1 VSYGQA
7 GIAVRNALSRGDGDG
22 AAQAAAEL
30 DEAHKVEILLGAVI
44 RRADRVGA
52 AHWASGEMLLLCRRL
67 ALPASTDLDDHAIR
81 FVLRRIA
88 PERWCREGLDA
99 PDHLETMEDVA
110 AALAAGCGGAAVLE
124 RMKHRALYHAV
135 SDYYRLGSI
144 HALGVRP
151 LLILAAS

>member
-1 VSYGQA
+1 MSYGQA

-22 AAQAAAEL
+22 AARAVAEL

-52 AHWASGEMLLLCRRL
+52 AHWASGEMHLLCRRL
-67 ALPASTDLDDHAIR
+67 AEPASTDLDDHAIR

-99 PDHLETMEDVA
+99 PLHLESIEDVA
-110 AALAAGCGGAAVLE
+110 AALASGCGGGAVLE

>member
-1 VSYGQA
+1 M
-7 GIAVRNALSRGDGDG
+7 
-22 AAQAAAEL
+22 
-30 DEAHKVEILLGAVI
+30 H
-44 RRADRVGA
+44 
-52 AHWASGEMLLLCRRL
+52 LLCRRL
-67 ALPASTDLDDHAIR
+67 AEPASTDLDDHAIR

-99 PDHLETMEDVA
+99 PLHLESREDVA
-110 AALAAGCGGAAVLE
+110 AALASGCGGGAVLE